1 MIHVD
6 TYPDEPFAGKV
17 TYISDVL
24 DPQTRT
30 AKIRCEVPNSKVLLK
45 LDMFAIVQLPT
56 TFSRQTL
63 AVPVGAIQQLDGKT
77 VVFVRRGATQFET
90 REISVGKTGTA
101 RVEILLRTSDANLW
115 RRRRVPPEVDHCG
128 QGTGGRVT
136 MERLVALGSL
146 LPLHR
151 HSSSRC
157 WVAAAGLYSLQ
168 NLPIDA
174 VPDITPNQ
182 VLVLTRAPSL
192 SPLEVEKFRRF
203 RWKPSMSGLPG
214 IEKIQ
219 SVSKLVCPMW
229 RCISRRTW
237 TPTSAGG

>member
-1 MIHVD
+1 VADISRVWVQAEVYEKDLGRIQLGQSAMIHVD

-90 REISVGKTGTA
+90 RDFGGKTGTA
-101 RVEILLRTSDANLW
+101 GRDSPTRTRTWATS
-115 RRRRVPPEVDHCG
+115 RVPPESIIAG
-128 QGTGGRVT
+128 KERGR
-136 MERLVALGSL
+136 
-146 LPLHR
+146 
-151 HSSSRC
+151 
-157 WVAAAGLYSLQ
+157 
-168 NLPIDA
+168 
-174 VPDITPNQ
+174 
-182 VLVLTRAPSL
+182 
-192 SPLEVEKFRRF
+192 
-203 RWKPSMSGLPG
+203 
-214 IEKIQ
+214 
-219 SVSKLVCPMW
+219 
-229 RCISRRTW
+229 
-237 TPTSAGG
+237 